1 MEIYGLLSNVRDTGV
16 EEMSVRSNIAFKQ
29 PIDNFRDQDMY
40 VYVYVCVYIH
50 VCVQALEKHVH
61 EMVATL
67 AEQSQA
73 VERLGTE
80 LQQQRE
86 V

>member
-1 MEIYGLLSNVRDTGV
+1 
-16 EEMSVRSNIAFKQ
+16 
-29 PIDNFRDQDMY
+29 MY
-40 VYVYVCVYIH
+40 VYVYIH
-50 VCVQALEKHVH
+50 VCVQALEKHVR
-61 EMVATL
+61 ELVATL